1 MRRSA
6 LLIHLVAA
14 QLAAAAAPA
23 AAALAAPA
31 EAAPAIT
38 VTGHRLKDY
47 AAALDGCVVAHCPPR
62 QDIVASVRY
71 AEALFKVGDYHGA
84 REVLAKATHRNAGF
98 GAQEPLALSQLYLA
112 QANVAAH
119 FGEQRDVASATI
131 ASARVAD
138 DYLPAGDRDRLFADL
153 RLADWRLMSQSL
165 ERTKLNRAIADPDYV
180 RIAAAARAAGHPD
193 IAAAADLHHAWA
205 LHARRDDDGALALL
219 ATVDGGEGAVG
230 HGAAGGD
237 TARPYRL
244 AARVLTARIARA
256 RGDRHAIDAV
266 IAAMRADPDSH
277 GPILVFSPPMPRP
290 TDPAYQADPTAIQT
304 DLITRPG
311 DYSGLQWVDIGFS
324 IRSDGSVD
332 DPEVLR
338 GSRQADWARPLLGW
352 IAARRYSP
360 TTGDEAAPGH
370 YRVERFTLTADFQTP
385 VGSLIRRRISAPR
398 YEQLDLTDGEP
409 KRG

>member
-1 MRRSA
+1 MLAHLIA
-6 LLIHLVAA
+6 LQLASVAA
-14 QLAAAAAPA
+14 PTAD
-23 AAALAAPA
+23 ALAAPT
-31 EAAPAIT
+31 IT
-38 VTGHRLKDY
+38 VTGRHVKDY
-47 AAALDGCVVAHCPPR
+47 AAALDACVAAHCPPR

-84 REVLAKATHRNAGF
+84 REVLAKATHRNADV

-165 ERTKLNRAIADPDYV
+165 ERTKRNCAIADADYI
-180 RIAAAARAAGHPD
+180 RIAADARATGHPD
-193 IAAAADLHHAWA
+193 IAAAADLHHARA

-219 ATVDGGEGAVG
+219 AAVDSGEGADG
-230 HGAAGGD
+230 RGTAGGD
-237 TARPYRL
+237 AARPYRL

-256 RGDRHAIDAV
+256 RGDKHAIDAV
-266 IAAMRADPDSH
+266 ITAMRADPDSH
-277 GPILVFSPPMPRP
+277 GPILVFSPPVPRP
-290 TDPAYQADPTAIQT
+290 TDPAYQADPAAIS

-324 IRSDGSVD
+324 IRSDGTVD

-338 GSRQADWARPLLGW
+338 GSRKADWAQPLLNW

-370 YRVERFTLTADFQTP
+370 YRVERFTLTADFATP
-385 VGSLIRRRISAPR
+385 VGSLIRRRISTPR
-398 YEQLDLTDGEP
+398 YQQLDLTDDAPRTAG
-409 KRG
+409 